1 MPRDLAERFATPELQ
16 RSLGTKD
23 PRLARQRCLL
33 ATAWFR
39 EMVEILRRDTGA
51 TRSDLDRMAERYF
64 ASRIGQIDE
73 RRLNDADGDIAYQL
87 ELTRSRIEELDEQ
100 LKSNEFDPAVSVIA
114 DKLLKALET
123 TREAIAGSEAL
134 YAEQAAARAERQQL
148 RYLAHQLTT
157 PTGEFHSDDF
167 RIGPAPSTARANT
180 DVSDDFNLKPMPSL
194 REAAMQLMARKQA
207 AGRGASHISELKRA
221 LGWLQEVVGGD
232 RPIDQISKSTIRSFR
247 DDLGRI
253 DTRHR
258 GQALPFL
265 ARLTDDTGHQIKSA
279 TSQRY
284 WRSIR
289 MFFAFAR
296 DELDL
301 EVDPTSGLRMEARAG
316 QRVDSPEAFDLAE
329 VARLLSSPL
338 FVGHAPGRRRA
349 LPGEVLERDGYW
361 WSAILAL
368 FTGARAG
375 ELNQLLPSDFIFDAP
390 IPYIRITTEDAA
402 GDHTKKVKNLSSVRD
417 IPMHD
422 TLLKLGLRGFVET
435 RDKQYPGRRIL
446 REFKPGT
453 AGRRGEGLTRFWAKY
468 LTDIG
473 LKKLGRATHVFR
485 HTVTA
490 VLRSA
495 GIAEEDIQ
503 AVLGHRRNTVTA
515 GYGGAYPLSRKATT
529 VGKIDFGFDVVEAVG
544 GPFDKHRHGI

>member
-100 LKSNEFDPAVSVIA
+100 LKSNQFDPSVRVIA
-114 DKLLKALET
+114 DTLLKALQT
-123 TREAIAGSEAL
+123 TRTAIESGEAL

-148 RYLAHQLTT
+148 RYLAHQLTM
-157 PTGEFHSDDF
+157 PTAEFQSDDF
-167 RIGPAPSTARANT
+167 RIGPAPTRPRA
-180 DVSDDFNLKPMPSL
+180 DIEVQEDFNLKPMPSL
-194 REAAMQLMARKQA
+194 HEAAVQLIARKRA
-207 AGRGASHISELKRA
+207 AGRGASHISELERA
-221 LGWLQEVVGGD
+221 LGWLQEVVGPD
-232 RPIDQISKSTIRSFR
+232 CPIDQISKGTMRSFR
-247 DDLGRI
+247 DDLERI

-258 GQALPFL
+258 GQALPFK
-265 ARLTDDTGHQIKSA
+265 ARLTEDPGHQIKSA

-284 WRSIR
+284 WRSIQ
-289 MFFAFAR
+289 MLFDFAR

-301 EVDPTSGLRMEARAG
+301 EVDPTNGLRMETRAG

-329 VARLLSSPL
+329 VAQLLGSPL
-338 FVGHAPGRRRA
+338 FTGHAPRRRRA
-349 LPGEVLERDGYW
+349 QPGEIITRDGYW
-361 WSAILAL
+361 WSALLAL

-375 ELNQLLPSDFIFDAP
+375 ELNQLLPTDFVFDVP
-390 IPYIRITTEDAA
+390 IPHIRITTEDGA
-402 GDHTKKVKNLSSVRD
+402 GGHTKKVKNPSSVRD
-417 IPMHD
+417 IPIHE
-422 TLLKLGLRGFVET
+422 TLLTLGLRDFVQT
-435 RDKQYPGRRIL
+435 RAKQYPGRRIL
-446 REFKPGT
+446 REFPSGT
-453 AGRRGEGLTRFWAKY
+453 AGRQGEGLTRFWAKY

-490 VLRSA
+490 VLRAA
-495 GIAEEDIQ
+495 GTAEEDIQ
-503 AVLGHRRNTVTA
+503 AILGHSRRSVTA
-515 GYGGAYPLSRKATT
+515 GYGGAYPLGRKANT
-529 VGKIDFGFDVVEAVG
+529 IAAINYGFDLVAALEKASSS
-544 GPFDKHRHGI
+544 